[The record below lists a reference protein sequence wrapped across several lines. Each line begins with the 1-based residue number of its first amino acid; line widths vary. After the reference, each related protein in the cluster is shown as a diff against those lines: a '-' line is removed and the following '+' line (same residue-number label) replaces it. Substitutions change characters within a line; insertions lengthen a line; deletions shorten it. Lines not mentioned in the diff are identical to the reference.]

1 MVSIISGPCAVGKSY
16 FIENKKDRLLE
27 IAQLDYKEFKGSTVL
42 DWQDIDWLDA
52 APTYEFIRQYWWQ
65 YIVKI
70 NDGSKIICIHLNFI
84 GIDRVLNSQSKFK
97 LSFIK
102 KINLP
107 VNVIILGVPYG
118 EYKVRTKDHSAAVGI
133 LDYPP
138 GLHLQPN
145 AYKDWVSEL
154 NKNEIPYKFVEAV
167 GDYRVL
173 EEKEFFHMVRYHQKE
188 YLNG

>member
-1 MVSIISGPCAVGKSY
+1 M
-16 FIENKKDRLLE
+16 
-27 IAQLDYKEFKGSTVL
+27 
-42 DWQDIDWLDA
+42 
-52 APTYEFIRQYWWQ
+52 
-65 YIVKI
+65 
-70 NDGSKIICIHLNFI
+70 NFI

-118 EYKVRTKDHSAAVGI
+118 EYKVRTKDHSAEVGV
-133 LDYPP
+133 LDWS

-145 AYKDWVSEL
+145 VYKDWVGEL
-154 NKNEIPYKFVEAV
+154 NKNEIPYKFVEAD
-167 GDYRVL
+167 GDYKIL
-173 EEKEFFHMVRYHQKE
+173 EEEEFFHMVRYHQKE

>member
-27 IAQLDYKEFKGSTVL
+27 IAQLDYKEFKGFTVVNWEEL
-42 DWQDIDWLDA
+42 
-52 APTYEFIRQYWWQ
+52 TYEDDIWE
-65 YIVKI
+65 
-70 NDGSKIICIHLNFI
+70 DGSKIICIHLNFI

-118 EYKVRTKDHSAAVGI
+118 EYKVRTKDHSAEVGV
-133 LDYPP
+133 LDWS

-145 AYKDWVSEL
+145 VYKDWVGEL
-154 NKNEIPYKFVEAV
+154 NKNEIPYKFVEAD
-167 GDYRVL
+167 GDYKIL
-173 EEKEFFHMVRYHQKE
+173 EEEEFFHMVRYHQKE